1 MKSLTSLFNPRMEQ
15 RVLALL
21 VVVIALGGAG
31 ILYAQIMHRN
41 ALTEQMSEIDA
52 RLENYRGAAVQLKH
66 AQDELRNAQEELRF
80 LEKSVSEKTFIPTL
94 LKQLEEAARRHQLQ
108 VQSVRL
114 QNPPAPTTAAATPDG
129 EKTEQK
135 EYEEQPI
142 EISVSGRYTN
152 IMQFLDGLSRF
163 PKIVAVDRVQLR
175 PKPRDYRYDP
185 VQLDFTISVTAFIFR
200 NQGGAR

>member
-1 MKSLTSLFNPRMEQ
+1 MKRLAGLFNPRMEQ

-21 VVVIALGGAG
+21 VALIALGGAG

-41 ALTEQMSEIDA
+41 ALMERMTEIDKK
-52 RLENYRGAAVQLKH
+52 LESYRSASVQLKH
-66 AQDELRNAQEELRF
+66 AQDELRNAQDELRF
-80 LEKSVSEKTFIPTL
+80 LEKSVSEKAFVPTL
-94 LKQLEEAARRHQLQ
+94 LKQLEDAARRHQLT

-114 QNPPAPTTAAATPDG
+114 QTPPAQTTAAQSTEGD
-129 EKTEQK
+129 KTEQK
-135 EYEEQPI
+135 EYDEQPI

-200 NQGGAR
+200 NQGGSR